1 MEKMRVHI
9 LANELSV
16 TSKAI
21 LEKCRA
27 EGLGDV
33 VKNHMSTLS
42 AGLEATIRE
51 WFSGAHSD
59 TAVETAEQIDLNKV
73 RVRRRKRKG
82 ESEADSGGVAVGVE
96 EEEEEETVEAPNE
109 AELPVV
115 ASPVIP
121 AAAESAP
128 VAEAPAPAAPAA
140 GSVEEHSAPKSA
152 LGPVAAPVVEELHP
166 VIPRE
171 SSESSG
177 PAAAPAPASPPEVP
191 SKAEPSPGA
200 GRAAAESPQPVT
212 PIGPQNV
219 PAPAR
224 ITGPRVVRYEAPE
237 REAYT
242 PRPRA
247 APPGRD
253 AGTAPADPSRVRP
266 ARRTDR
272 AEEAARIRQNARR
285 SIRVDSSTSEKLQE
299 WRDQDLAERRERL
312 RVATGRK
319 IHRRRG
325 EEENRPTAG
334 GPKLTAKLHEPATV
348 RDFCAATGINQ
359 ILVCKTLL
367 QKLEILANINTTLTA
382 ETAQLLGLE
391 FGLDVEV
398 MPAKTSLDVLEEEFA
413 ARPRPKL
420 APRPPVVTIMGHVD
434 HGKTSLLDRIRR
446 ARVVDV
452 EDGGITQHIGSYHFE
467 RDHVKVTFLDTPG
480 HAAFTSMRERG
491 ANLTDIVVLVVAA
504 NDGVMPQTLEA
515 LNHAKA
521 AKVPILV
528 ALNKIDMGRDNV
540 LRIYGQLA
548 EHGLSPVAWGGETEV
563 VETSATTGEGI
574 DHLLETIMTMAEL
587 MDLKADP
594 TVPAVGTVVEAETK
608 PGVGAV
614 VRTLVQEGTLKVG
627 DVVLCGTASGKVRA
641 LMNDLGKK
649 VTSVGPG
656 MPVEIWGLD
665 EAPQAGDRL
674 YQLDSAARAK
684 QIAEEVRQTRIREAR
699 TSIRKARSLAE
710 IFARR
715 DAEEVPELN
724 VILRADVQGSVD
736 ALHHL
741 LGELPTEK
749 VKLSI
754 RHSGIGAVTEN
765 DVLLAAASDAVIIGF
780 RVEPTAGAKRLIDE
794 KGVDVRTH
802 RVIYEVSDEIRRAM
816 EGLLTPEEH
825 LEARGTVE
833 VRNLFR
839 VTKVGLVA
847 GCYVTSGVVARNHR
861 VKVVRDGVVIRE
873 GCPIES
879 LKHFKDDVKEVRAGK
894 ECGLM
899 LEGFTDLHVG
909 DILETFDLVQVAQT
923 LT

>member
-1 MEKMRVHI
+1 MRVHI

-96 EEEEEETVEAPNE
+96 EEEETVEAPHE
-109 AELPVV
+109 AEEAEMPVV

-121 AAAESAP
+121 AAEPAP
-128 VAEAPAPAAPAA
+128 VAEVPAPAPAAPAA

-152 LGPVAAPVVEELHP
+152 LGPVAAPVVEESHP

-171 SSESSG
+171 SSEPSG
-177 PAAAPAPASPPEVP
+177 PTAAPAPASPPESP

-200 GRAAAESPQPVT
+200 GRAAAEAPQPVT

-247 APPGRD
+247 APAGRD
-253 AGTAPADPSRVRP
+253 AGTAPADPSRARP

-285 SIRVDSSTSEKLQE
+285 STRVDSSTSEKLQE

-413 ARPRPKL
+413 ARPRPNL

-684 QIAEEVRQTRIREAR
+684 QIAEEVRQARIRDAR

-741 LGELPTEK
+741 LGELPTDK

-780 RVEPTAGAKRLIDE
+780 RVEPTPGAKRLIDE

>member
-96 EEEEEETVEAPNE
+96 EETDETPGESDNVDLPSVE
-109 AELPVV
+109 
-115 ASPVIP
+115 SPTIP

-128 VAEAPAPAAPAA
+128 VAEAPAPAAPPA
-140 GSVEEHSAPKSA
+140 GFVEESSVPKSVP
-152 LGPVAAPVVEELHP
+152 GPVAAPVVEESHP
-166 VIPRE
+166 VIPAE
-171 SSESSG
+171 SSESAG
-177 PAAAPAPASPPEVP
+177 PVVAPAPAVAAPEMP
-191 SKAEPSPGA
+191 SKADPAPGA
-200 GRAAAESPQPVT
+200 GRAAAEASQPVT

-242 PRPRA
+242 PRPRV

-253 AGTAPADPSRVRP
+253 AGTAPADAGRVRP

-285 SIRVDSSTSEKLQE
+285 STRVDSSTSEKLQE

-325 EEENRPTAG
+325 EDENRPTAG

-398 MPAKTSLDVLEEEFA
+398 MPAKTSLDVLEEEFT
-413 ARPRPKL
+413 ARPRPNL

-446 ARVVDV
+446 SRVVDV

-715 DAEEVPELN
+715 DAEEIPELN

-741 LGELPTEK
+741 LGELPTDK

-780 RVEPTAGAKRLIDE
+780 RVEPTPGAKRLIDE